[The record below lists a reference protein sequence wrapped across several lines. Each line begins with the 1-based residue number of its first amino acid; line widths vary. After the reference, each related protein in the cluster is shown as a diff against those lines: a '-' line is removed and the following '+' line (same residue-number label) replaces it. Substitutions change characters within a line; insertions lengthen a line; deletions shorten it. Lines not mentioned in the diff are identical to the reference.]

1 MKSVTL
7 GYGGEGFDPETEDS
21 DKWILEGFDS
31 LYGNLGLD
39 PLDAVQFINEVEIPY
54 YDEFIA
60 AGLDMPLVDLPVYFM
75 TPDARTYYVKGEI
88 FALYVHKILYENASL
103 TLNQFMQ
110 RWISKYN
117 LTYPGYSLQDNLM
130 STPELLQELND
141 FSGLNFTEDFQKYVY
156 GIERIPIY
164 EITYEDIE
172 PLVWIND
179 SVVLEDNLEPL
190 ISIVSPRKD
199 ETFSSPNV
207 VVKWS
212 IYENSKL
219 EEVNVF
225 LNDSLTQM
233 SDPNFVQK
241 QFYNLTSGRYILKI
255 TAKDEKGN
263 LGSKT
268 VHFNIAVDTKQTDAI
283 YIFGVTSI
291 IILSILS
298 KRKKDD
304 LGRKKII

>member
-1 MKSVTL
+1 
-7 GYGGEGFDPETEDS
+7 
-21 DKWILEGFDS
+21 
-31 LYGNLGLD
+31 
-39 PLDAVQFINEVEIPY
+39 
-54 YDEFIA
+54 
-60 AGLDMPLVDLPVYFM
+60 
-75 TPDARTYYVKGEI
+75 
-88 FALYVHKILYENASL
+88 

-283 YIFGVTSI
+283 YILGITSI